1 MSESRLLRE
10 AEFHDKAFTEKTRA
24 AAGKF
29 YAVAASAKQRYRDL
43 VRTDCAGRDVLE
55 YGCGTGSC
63 AFDLARDGADVVG
76 IDISPA
82 GIDLAERRAEEEA
95 LSERLSFRCMN
106 AESLEFP
113 DRHFDLICGS
123 GILHHL
129 ELERALAQLRRVLK
143 KNGRAVFFEPLGHNP
158 LVNLFRRLTPGMR
171 SADEHPLL
179 IDDLRLLAA
188 GFENAEFHFFTLCSL
203 LAIPFR
209 SLPGFGPLLNILETI
224 DRALFAIPFFRKQAW
239 IVVIQLTAPRETV
252 K

>member
-29 YAVAASAKQRYRDL
+29 YAVAASAKLRYRDL
-43 VRTDCAGRDVLE
+43 IRGDCAGRNVLE

-63 AFDLARDGADVVG
+63 AF
-76 IDISPA
+76 
-82 GIDLAERRAEEEA
+82 DLAERRAEEEA

-129 ELERALAQLRRVLK
+129 DLERALAQLRRVLK